1 MSAKWYKTHTR
12 FAVLSCYTL
21 KKSKKL
27 AFPLPYQNKFVSLP
41 CKIHII
47 KNKMANK
54 NEATL
59 SNKGDMTSFIF
70 GNYNIRFRTSS
81 RLKRYTDVKEWDNG
95 YIVVM
100 ADYDG
105 IGITEE
111 YIDLI
116 PILKN
121 LYINPSLFLKPIQT
135 VKIKQND

>member
-1 MSAKWYKTHTR
+1 M
-12 FAVLSCYTL
+12 
-21 KKSKKL
+21 
-27 AFPLPYQNKFVSLP
+27 P

-95 YIVVM
+95 YLVVI

>member
-1 MSAKWYKTHTR
+1 M
-12 FAVLSCYTL
+12 
-21 KKSKKL
+21 
-27 AFPLPYQNKFVSLP
+27 
-41 CKIHII
+41 
-47 KNKMANK
+47 NKMANM

-59 SNKGDMTSFIF
+59 SNKGDMTSFTF

-81 RLKRYTDVKEWDNG
+81 RLKRYTEVKEWDNG

-105 IGITEE
+105 IGIIEE

-121 LYINPSLFLKPIQT
+121 LYINPSIFLKPIQS
-135 VKIKQND
+135 VKIK

>member
-1 MSAKWYKTHTR
+1 M
-12 FAVLSCYTL
+12 
-21 KKSKKL
+21 
-27 AFPLPYQNKFVSLP
+27 P

>member
-1 MSAKWYKTHTR
+1 
-12 FAVLSCYTL
+12 
-21 KKSKKL
+21 
-27 AFPLPYQNKFVSLP
+27 
-41 CKIHII
+41 
-47 KNKMANK
+47 MANK
-54 NEATL
+54 NEAIL

>member
-1 MSAKWYKTHTR
+1 M
-12 FAVLSCYTL
+12 
-21 KKSKKL
+21 
-27 AFPLPYQNKFVSLP
+27 
-41 CKIHII
+41 
-47 KNKMANK
+47 
-54 NEATL
+54 